1 MERHYETICI
11 VKPDIGEEAIKGIV
25 SKSSKLVEELKGI
38 DVVVDEWGRRKLAY
52 PIEKKNEGFYFILTY
67 TGPDAASKELER
79 TFRINEDVMRFQTVR
94 LKERVAKPEE
104 VKPEEVTTEEAK
116 PEEAKTEEAKTEETK
131 TEAVKTEETKPEAVK
146 TEETKTEET
155 KPEEVKTEE
164 TKAATGDASSDL
176 NKEGVN
182 KEEKSKEDVSKGG
195 GGDE

>member
-11 VKPDIGEEAIKGIV
+11 IKPDIGEEAIKGIV

-104 VKPEEVTTEEAK
+104 VKPEEVTTEETK
-116 PEEAKTEEAKTEETK
+116 PEE
-131 TEAVKTEETKPEAVK
+131 V
-146 TEETKTEET
+146 KTEET
-155 KPEEVKTEE
+155 KPEEVKTEETKPEEVKTEETKPEEAKTEE